1 MNGPP
6 RSSDIVPADAWQRR
20 WLDLRQ
26 QLWPHCTADEHLAEM
41 EQFVADP
48 GRFAQFLA
56 VGAPGEAIGLV
67 EVALRHDHVN
77 GTQTSPVAFL
87 EGIYVVPQARR
98 SGVARRLVAAAEQWA
113 LDRGCAEFASDARL
127 ENIASHAMHAALG
140 FVETERV
147 VYFRKV
153 LT

>member
-1 MNGPP
+1 M
-6 RSSDIVPADAWQRR
+6 
-20 WLDLRQ
+20 RQ